1 MGLTEL
7 WKNERHQLADKRVQQ
22 VIAFAG
28 GGRLADDN
36 DTSQEFREFLRHVP
50 TEMLAQYVNECLEA
64 GFQDSG
70 LALQDVVNQIGQ
82 RLGFEV
88 TDGRYRGRHG
98 TSGHDGL
105 WRLASGHTILVEVKT
120 TDAYRIDLNTLA
132 GYRRTLIDSATILA
146 EKSSILIVV
155 GRQDTG
161 DLEAQIRGSRQAW
174 DVRLISVSALLR
186 LLRLKEAVE
195 DPQTI
200 QRIHAILIPREFT
213 RLDDIVDI
221 AFSTVE
227 EAQTGEPEIDTP
239 TPIATV
245 SSETPERIGPKFIPV
260 NFHDKCAT
268 RLEVVLGTTLVKVSK
283 STFSSP
289 DQRIRVT
296 CSISKTHDFAGDEAY
311 WFAFHPYYLDF
322 LKGSERAFA
331 AFGCGSDQQ
340 LFVFPLAD
348 FEPWLEESYM
358 TKREDRFYWHVQI
371 YREGSRWYLKR
382 RQQAPE
388 VQLTQYLAPPSQKG
402 APTPP

>member
-7 WKNERHQLADKRVQQ
+7 WKNERHQLADKRVHQ

-28 GGRLADDN
+28 SGRLADEN
-36 DTSQEFREFLRHVP
+36 DTSSEFREFLRHVP
-50 TEMLAQYVNECLEA
+50 TETLAQYADECLEG

-82 RLGFEV
+82 RLGFSV

-98 TSGHDGL
+98 VSGHDGL
-105 WRLASGHTILVEVKT
+105 WRLADGHTILVEVKT

-132 GYRRTLIDSATILA
+132 GYRRTLIESTTILA
-146 EKSSILIVV
+146 DKSSILIVV

-174 DVRLISVSALLR
+174 DVRLISVGALLR

-195 DPQTI
+195 DPATI

-227 EAQTGEPEIDTP
+227 EAQTEDPEIEAVSVTP
-239 TPIATV
+239 SP
-245 SSETPERIGPKFIPV
+245 SEIPERTGPKFIPV
-260 NFHDKCAT
+260 KFHDNCAR
-268 RLEVVLGTTLVKVSK
+268 RLEEILGSILVKVSR

-289 DQRIRVT
+289 DKRIRVT

-322 LKGSERAFA
+322 LKEGERAFA
-331 AFGCGSDQQ
+331 AFGCGSDKQ

-348 FEPWLEESYM
+348 FEPSLEDSYM
-358 TKREDRFYWHVQI
+358 TKRDDRFYWHVQI
-371 YREGSRWYLKR
+371 YREGTRWYLKR
-382 RQQAPE
+382 RQQAEE
-388 VQLTQYLAPPSQKG
+388 VQIGRYLAGPHQGG
-402 APTPP
+402 A

>member
-7 WKNERHQLADKRVQQ
+7 WKNERHQLADKRVHQ

-28 GGRLADDN
+28 TGRLADDN

-50 TEMLAQYVNECLEA
+50 TETLAQYVDECLEA

-70 LALQDVVNQIGQ
+70 LALQDVVNQIGL
-82 RLGFEV
+82 RLGFSV

-98 TSGHDGL
+98 ISGHDGL
-105 WRLASGHTILVEVKT
+105 WRLADGHTILVEVKT

-132 GYRRTLIDSATILA
+132 GYRRTLIESTTILA
-146 EKSSILIVV
+146 DKSSILIVV

-239 TPIATV
+239 TPAATA

-268 RLEVVLGTTLVKVSK
+268 RLEVILGTTLVKVSK

-311 WFAFHPYYLDF
+311 WFAFHPYYLEF
-322 LKGSERAFA
+322 LKGSEQAFA
-331 AFGCGSDQQ
+331 TFGCGSDQQ
-340 LFVFPLAD
+340 LFVFPLTD
-348 FEPWLEESYM
+348 FEPWLEESYI

-371 YREGSRWYLKR
+371 YREGSRWYIKR

-388 VQLTQYLAPPSQKG
+388 VQLTRYLAPPSQKG
-402 APTPP
+402 GPTGR